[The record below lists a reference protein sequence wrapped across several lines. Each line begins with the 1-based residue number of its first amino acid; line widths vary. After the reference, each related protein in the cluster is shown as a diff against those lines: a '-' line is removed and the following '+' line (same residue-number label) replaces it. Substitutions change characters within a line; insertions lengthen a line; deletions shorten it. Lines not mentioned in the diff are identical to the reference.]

1 MKPVLDTLS
10 SLVSINSINPE
21 WGGPGEAAMAD
32 FVETFFAESGLEVI
46 RDEVLPGRCNVM
58 VCLPGQ
64 DRSRSVVL
72 ESHMDTVSADGMT
85 INPLEPRIEEGLL
98 YGRGSCDTKAGLA
111 GMMHAV
117 RWFVETG
124 STPPCDVY
132 LAAVVDEEHIFR
144 GVLGALEWFKKKGVQ
159 PEAAVVSEPTE
170 LRLVRANKGVL
181 RWKIETKGV
190 SAHSSKPH
198 LGKNAITKMAEVILK
213 IEKHHESLR
222 KQEHSLLG
230 NSTCSIGVIEGG
242 EQINFVPSSCTIS
255 LDRRLLPGELAD
267 EVLQDYRELL
277 SDFGDEVVVHP
288 ADLADEA
295 METPQSETVVET
307 GIAVLREME
316 READPSGVPFGCD
329 VTKFSRAGIPG
340 IIFGPGSIDQAH
352 GAVEYVDVNE
362 VELAFDFY
370 RRFLLNYGA

>member
-230 NSTCSIGVIEGG
+230 NSTCSIVVIEGG
-242 EQINFVPSSCTIS
+242 EQMTETVNRMDEALSVIDTGLSHLQSREIIAASEVADLL
-255 LDRRLLPGELAD
+255 LDLRLLLMQVEAPTTP
-267 EVLQDYRELL
+267 VL
-277 SDFGDEVVVHP
+277 SP
-288 ADLADEA
+288 
-295 METPQSETVVET
+295 
-307 GIAVLREME
+307 
-316 READPSGVPFGCD
+316 
-329 VTKFSRAGIPG
+329 
-340 IIFGPGSIDQAH
+340 
-352 GAVEYVDVNE
+352 
-362 VELAFDFY
+362 
-370 RRFLLNYGA
+370 